1 MLLSRTNKD
10 MLPLVLTLTLSVGEL
25 VGGQGVHHLEHY
37 EPSPYG
43 YEYKVHD
50 DKVYLDFGAEEE
62 GDGKDNVH
70 GFYHVQLPDGRLQKV
85 TYTVNGYSGYIADV
99 TYDGEAVHPVYHA
112 GGGHGGGH
120 RFGKSLVQEPFQRGS
135 AIPVESGRSGKS
147 LVEEPFQTFPTKISV
162 QSESVG
168 KSNFANQE
176 KENFSGGFFG
186 SSSRHSNSA
195 PSENFQRKPLIRV
208 QSDIPGKSNVEKQ
221 EGPNS
226 SQGFFGSSSGPSNSV
241 PSEKQE
247 KSIPEQNPSNF
258 PRPEDQPSSKKP
270 FTLERKPLKRV
281 FKKFDQG
288 KASQPKSKPFTTFAK
303 ADKKKFQSK
312 LTNIGGEKKTF
323 TSKDFNKGKLGK
335 SKPSTFSSGSPKTL
349 DEFLKTFEP
358 KSSGFGRGVKPFTS
372 QGFKKEKSKPSSG
385 SPRTLDEFLKTFEPK
400 SSQNKTPKVPSES
413 TFGSFRNSSPVF
425 GSSSNSSKHPEQ
437 SRSAKNLKSRTNKK
451 QKSSLIV
458 HRPLDPQ

>member
-1 MLLSRTNKD
+1 MLLSRNNKD

-25 VGGQGVHHLEHY
+25 VGGQGIHSEEHY
-37 EPSPYG
+37 EPSPYH

-99 TYDGEAVHPVYHA
+99 TYDGEAVHPSYHA

-120 RFGKSLVQEPFQRGS
+120 RFGKSLV
-135 AIPVESGRSGKS
+135 
-147 LVEEPFQTFPTKISV
+147 EEPFQTFPTKISV
-162 QSESVG
+162 KSESSG

-195 PSENFQRKPLIRV
+195 PSEIKENFQRKPIIRV
-208 QSDIPGKSNVEKQ
+208 QDDISGKSNIEKQ
-221 EGPNS
+221 EEPKF
-226 SQGFFGSSSGPSNSV
+226 SQGFFGSTTGPSNSV

-247 KSIPEQNPSNF
+247 KSIAEQNP
-258 PRPEDQPSSKKP
+258 RAEDQPSSKKP

-288 KASQPKSKPFTTFAK
+288 KVSQPKSKPFTTFAK
-303 ADKKKFQSK
+303 ADKKQFQAK
-312 LTNIGGEKKTF
+312 YLNP
-323 TSKDFNKGKLGK
+323 NLN
-335 SKPSTFSSGSPKTL
+335 PSQL
-349 DEFLKTFEP
+349 LLK
-358 KSSGFGRGVKPFTS
+358 
-372 QGFKKEKSKPSSG
+372 Q
-385 SPRTLDEFLKTFEPK
+385 
-400 SSQNKTPKVPSES
+400 
-413 TFGSFRNSSPVF
+413 
-425 GSSSNSSKHPEQ
+425 
-437 SRSAKNLKSRTNKK
+437 
-451 QKSSLIV
+451 
-458 HRPLDPQ
+458 